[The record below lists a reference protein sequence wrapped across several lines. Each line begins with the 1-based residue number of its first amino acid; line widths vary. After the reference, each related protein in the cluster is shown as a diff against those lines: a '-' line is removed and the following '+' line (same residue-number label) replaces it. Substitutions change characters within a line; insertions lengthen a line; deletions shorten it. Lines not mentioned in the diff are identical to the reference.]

1 MSAVGRQAGKTFE
14 SLTRSRS
21 FRLFSFGQLVSVTGT
36 WFNATATSVLVLQ
49 LSGSGVAL
57 GVNTGALFLPVLLFG
72 AFGGVLADR
81 YDRRRILMVTQAL
94 FMVIAVVLWWL
105 VRTESI
111 QLWMVFAISLT
122 NGLVTAADNPTRQSF
137 YMEMVGKEHLTNAV
151 SLNSAVFTGT
161 RILGAALA
169 GELIHS
175 FGLSSAFLI
184 DGVSYLAVIGS
195 LAAMRPEDLDRREP
209 VAREPGQLRAAMRY
223 VWTERGLRRPLLV
236 MAVVF
241 TFSFNFMILFPLAA
255 YRTFHGDARTL
266 GLMSAFAGVG
276 MLVGALLMANRAPHP
291 TWRRLTVFATLFGTL
306 MVVEGLM
313 PTLAL
318 AYVAIVPMG
327 FAGMSFAITA
337 NATMQL
343 GARPDMRGRV
353 MALYGVLFL
362 GSTPVGAP
370 IIGWAGQHF
379 GPRAGFALGGIAAM
393 SVGIIGL
400 WFSRGGRVG
409 VESAYEPAAAEVVAP
424 SAEVIADAASS
435 GIRSAVAP
443 LSALTTS
450 KVAYQPGS

>member
-21 FRLFSFGQLVSVTGT
+21 FRLFFFGQLVSVTGT
-36 WFNATATSVLVLQ
+36 WFTATATSVLVLK
-49 LSGSGVAL
+49 LSDSGVAL
-57 GVNTGALFLPVLLFG
+57 GLNTGLLFLPVLLFG

-81 YDRRRILMVTQAL
+81 HDRRRILTITQAL
-94 FMVIAVVLWWL
+94 FMVLALVLWWL
-105 VRTESI
+105 VRTGSI
-111 QLWMVFAISLT
+111 QLGMVFALSLV
-122 NGLVTAADNPTRQSF
+122 NGLVTAADHPARQSF
-137 YMEMVGKEHLTNAV
+137 FMEMVGKKHLTNAV

-169 GELIHS
+169 GELIHR

-195 LAAMRPEDLDRREP
+195 LLAMRPADLDRREP
-209 VAREPGQLRAAMRY
+209 SPREPGQLRDGLRY
-223 VWTERGLRRPLLV
+223 VWTEPSLRRPLLV

-241 TFSFNFMILFPLAA
+241 TFSFNFMILLPLAA

-266 GLMSAFAGVG
+266 GLLSAFAGVG
-276 MLVGALLMANRAPHP
+276 MLTAALIMANRAPHP
-291 TWRRLTVFATLFGTL
+291 TWRRLTVFATVFGAL
-306 MVVEGLM
+306 MVVEGSM

-318 AYVAIVPMG
+318 GYAAMVPLG

-353 MALYGVLFL
+353 MALYGVIFL

-370 IIGWAGQHF
+370 IVGWAGQQF

-393 SVGIIGL
+393 AAGITGL
-400 WFSRGGRVG
+400 WLARTARLGVG
-409 VESAYEPAAAEVVAP
+409 PAYAPSLEPAA
-424 SAEVIADAASS
+424 DAVSS
-435 GIRSAVAP
+435 GMRSEAVP
-443 LSALTTS
+443 LSTSTTS

>member
-21 FRLFSFGQLVSVTGT
+21 FRLFFFGQLVSVTGT
-36 WFNATATSVLVLQ
+36 WFTATATSVLVLR
-49 LSGSGVAL
+49 LSDSGVAL
-57 GVNTGALFLPVLLFG
+57 GLNTGLLFLPVLLFG

-81 YDRRRILMVTQAL
+81 HDRRRILTITQAL
-94 FMVIAVVLWWL
+94 FMVLALVLWWL
-105 VRTESI
+105 VRTGSI
-111 QLWMVFAISLT
+111 QLGMVFALSLV
-122 NGLVTAADNPTRQSF
+122 NGLVTAADHPARQSF
-137 YMEMVGKEHLTNAV
+137 FMEMVGKEHLTNAV

-169 GELIHS
+169 GELIHR

-195 LAAMRPEDLDRREP
+195 LLAMRPADLDRREP
-209 VAREPGQLRAAMRY
+209 SPREPGQLRDGLHY
-223 VWTERGLRRPLLV
+223 VWTEPSLRRPLLV

-241 TFSFNFMILFPLAA
+241 TFSFNFMILLPLAA

-266 GLMSAFAGVG
+266 GLLSAFAGVG
-276 MLVGALLMANRAPHP
+276 MLTAALIMANRAPQP
-291 TWRRLTVFATLFGTL
+291 TWRRLTVFATVFGAL
-306 MVVEGLM
+306 MVLEGSM

-318 AYVAIVPMG
+318 GYAAMVPLG

-353 MALYGVLFL
+353 MALYGVIFL

-370 IIGWAGQHF
+370 IVGWAGQQF

-393 SVGIIGL
+393 AAGITGL
-400 WFSRGGRVG
+400 WLARTARRGAGAAYAPS
-409 VESAYEPAAAEVVAP
+409 VEPVADAVSSGMRSEVV
-424 SAEVIADAASS
+424 
-435 GIRSAVAP
+435 P
-443 LSALTTS
+443 LSTSTTS

>member
-21 FRLFSFGQLVSVTGT
+21 FRLFFFGQLVSVTGT
-36 WFNATATSVLVLQ
+36 WFTATATSVLVLR
-49 LSGSGVAL
+49 LSDSGVAL
-57 GVNTGALFLPVLLFG
+57 GLNTGLLFLPVLLFG

-81 YDRRRILMVTQAL
+81 HDRRRILTITQAL
-94 FMVIAVVLWWL
+94 FMVLALVLWWL
-105 VRTESI
+105 VRTGSI
-111 QLWMVFAISLT
+111 QLGMVFALSLV
-122 NGLVTAADNPTRQSF
+122 NGLVTAADHPTRQSF
-137 YMEMVGKEHLTNAV
+137 FMEMVGKEHLTNAV

-169 GELIHS
+169 GELIHR

-195 LAAMRPEDLDRREP
+195 LLAMRPADLDRREP
-209 VAREPGQLRAAMRY
+209 SPREPGQLRDGLHY
-223 VWTERGLRRPLLV
+223 VWTEPSLRRPLLV

-241 TFSFNFMILFPLAA
+241 TFSFNFMILLPLAA

-266 GLMSAFAGVG
+266 GLLSAFAGVG
-276 MLVGALLMANRAPHP
+276 MLTAALIMANRAPQP
-291 TWRRLTVFATLFGTL
+291 TWRRLTVFATVFGAL
-306 MVVEGLM
+306 MVLEGSM

-318 AYVAIVPMG
+318 GYAAMVPLG

-353 MALYGVLFL
+353 MALYGVIFL

-370 IIGWAGQHF
+370 IVGWAGQQF
-379 GPRAGFALGGIAAM
+379 GPKAGFALGGIAAM
-393 SVGIIGL
+393 AAGITGL
-400 WFSRGGRVG
+400 WLARTARLGAGAAYAPS
-409 VESAYEPAAAEVVAP
+409 VEPVADAVSAGMRSEVVPP
-424 SAEVIADAASS
+424 STSS
-435 GIRSAVAP
+435 
-443 LSALTTS
+443 TS
-450 KVAYQPGS
+450 NVAYQPGS

>member
-21 FRLFSFGQLVSVTGT
+21 FRLFFFGQLVSVTGT

-49 LSGSGVAL
+49 LSNSGVAL
-57 GVNTGALFLPVLLFG
+57 GLNTGALFLPVLLFG
-72 AFGGVLADR
+72 AFGGILADR
-81 YDRRRILMVTQAL
+81 YDRRRILVVTQVL
-94 FMVIAVVLWWL
+94 FMAIAIVLWWL
-105 VRTESI
+105 VRTDSI
-111 QLWMVFAISLT
+111 QLWMVFTLSLV
-122 NGLVTAADNPTRQSF
+122 NGIVTAADNPTRQSF

-169 GELIHS
+169 GELIHG

-184 DGVSYLAVIGS
+184 DGVSYLAVIAS
-195 LAAMRPEDLDRREP
+195 LTAMRPEDLDRRDP
-209 VAREPGQLRAAMRY
+209 VAREPGQLRAALRY
-223 VWTERGLRRPLLV
+223 VWNDRTLRRPLLV

-241 TFSFNFMILFPLAA
+241 TFSFNFMILLPLAA

-276 MLVGALLMANRAPHP
+276 MLSGALLMANRAPHP
-291 TWRRLTVFATLFGTL
+291 TWRRLTLFATLFGVL
-306 MVVEGLM
+306 MVVEGFM

-318 AYVAIVPMG
+318 GYAVIVPMG
-327 FAGMSFAITA
+327 FFGMSFAITA
-337 NATMQL
+337 NATLQL

-370 IIGWAGQHF
+370 IVGWAGQQF

-393 SVGIIGL
+393 SAGIVGLLL
-400 WFSRGGRVG
+400 WRRDHTDMEDDYEA
-409 VESAYEPAAAEVVAP
+409 ESLEPEAP
-424 SAEVIADAASS
+424 SLEVITDVASS
-435 GIRSAVAP
+435 GMRKAVAP
-443 LSALTTS
+443 LSTS
-450 KVAYQPGS
+450 ISNIVAYQPGS